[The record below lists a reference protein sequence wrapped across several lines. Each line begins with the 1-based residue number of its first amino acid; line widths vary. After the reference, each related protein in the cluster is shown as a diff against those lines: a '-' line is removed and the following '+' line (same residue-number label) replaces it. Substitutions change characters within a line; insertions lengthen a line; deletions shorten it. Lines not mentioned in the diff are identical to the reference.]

1 MLPSSSIRTPD
12 QSLSGILNLCWVSH
26 SVPQCSL
33 ASLRE
38 PPESHV
44 VHMEIQ
50 LCLTITSSHIIV
62 AMQKEAKLKLAIVLS
77 TGFLLV
83 EVIGGYIANSLAIYS
98 DAAHL
103 LTDIAGFAISLVA
116 VIFAK
121 RPGCKDY
128 TYGLLRAEIFGALA
142 SILSLWVITAILV
155 FEAYYRALSWTQ
167 GKAEYVNG
175 KLMFFVALFGVGVNL
190 CLGLV
195 FSSEHGGDLILAK
208 DISNYK
214 IRRYILPS
222 RNDFANNIHY

>member
-1 MLPSSSIRTPD
+1 MLHFE
-12 QSLSGILNLCWVSH
+12 SLTNLVID
-26 SVPQCSL
+26 
-33 ASLRE
+33 
-38 PPESHV
+38 
-44 VHMEIQ
+44 MEIQ
-50 LCLTITSSHIIV
+50 VCLTFTFTSSHIIL
-62 AMQKEAKLKLAIVLS
+62 AMQKEAKLKLAIILS

-83 EVIGGYIANSLAIYS
+83 EVLGGYIANSLAIYS

-195 FSSEHGGDLILAK
+195 FSSEHGGDLLLPK

-214 IRRYILPS
+214 IC
-222 RNDFANNIHY
+222 

>member
-1 MLPSSSIRTPD
+1 
-12 QSLSGILNLCWVSH
+12 
-26 SVPQCSL
+26 
-33 ASLRE
+33 
-38 PPESHV
+38 
-44 VHMEIQ
+44 
-50 LCLTITSSHIIV
+50 
-62 AMQKEAKLKLAIVLS
+62 MQKEAKLKLAIVLS

-83 EVIGGYIANSLAIYS
+83 EVLGGYIANSLAIYS

-208 DISNYK
+208 DILNYK
-214 IRRYILPS
+214 ICRYILPS
-222 RNDFANNIHY
+222 RNDFANNTHY